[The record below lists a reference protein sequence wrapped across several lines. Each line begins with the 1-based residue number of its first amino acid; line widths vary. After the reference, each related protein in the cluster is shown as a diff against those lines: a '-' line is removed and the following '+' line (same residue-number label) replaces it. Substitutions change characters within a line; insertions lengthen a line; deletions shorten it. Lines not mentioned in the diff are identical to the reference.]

1 MKQPTRFKFRRIVL
15 LISIVLSAT
24 SMATAQIFR
33 RVASEPFSGRITI
46 EDKRKASPIPSYLR
60 AQTINVAPIIETAWN
75 VARPELTK
83 MALDYL
89 NEKDIGGG
97 IRTSRN
103 SLHLAEKGYLYFGT
117 DGSGITL
124 RYVLPNS
131 VLQTQFRLPGPTPAN
146 WDPRIAIV
154 CNAELSLDVNK
165 IGSGLGMTVKPA
177 RLNLYCNPP
186 AGRNLT
192 GQLGIGIAE
201 LIATLGGPDF
211 IADGLRTINGRNDAL
226 GRQIE
231 LELSKYMNGKTSRNT
246 FIGVTRDNNMVDGTA
261 KKINR
266 ALVTIEDNVEI
277 RVN

>member
-1 MKQPTRFKFRRIVL
+1 MKQPGSFKFVRIILFV
-15 LISIVLSAT
+15 SIVLSAT
-24 SMATAQIFR
+24 LMATAQVFR

-46 EDKRKASPIPSYLR
+46 EDKRKASPVPSYLR
-60 AQTINVAPIIETAWN
+60 AQTINVTPIFETGWST
-75 VARPELTK
+75 ARPMLTQ

-97 IRTSRN
+97 IRTSHN
-103 SLHLAEKGYLYFGT
+103 KLHLAEKGYLYFGT

-124 RYVLPNS
+124 RYILPNS

-154 CNAELSLDVNK
+154 CNAELSVDLNK
-165 IGSGLGMTVKPA
+165 TGSGLGMTVSPA

-186 AGRNLT
+186 TGRNLT
-192 GQLGIGIAE
+192 GELGLGIVG
-201 LIATLGGPDF
+201 LIRTLGGPDF
-211 IADGLRTINGRNDAL
+211 IADGLRTVNGRNDAL
-226 GRQIE
+226 GKKID
-231 LELSKYMNGKTSRNT
+231 LELSKYISGKTSRNT
-246 FIGVTRDNNMVDGTA
+246 YIGVTRDNNMVDGTA